1 MDSRF
6 RFLHPYITELC
17 GDAERSSEPGEE
29 IPVEAKEAVVSKSIT
44 KAKREEG
51 AKNKVAKHYERLPR
65 KAAIAYIR
73 PVP

>member
-29 IPVEAKEAVVSKSIT
+29 RPVEAKEAVVSKSIT
-44 KAKREEG
+44 
-51 AKNKVAKHYERLPR
+51 
-65 KAAIAYIR
+65 
-73 PVP
+73 